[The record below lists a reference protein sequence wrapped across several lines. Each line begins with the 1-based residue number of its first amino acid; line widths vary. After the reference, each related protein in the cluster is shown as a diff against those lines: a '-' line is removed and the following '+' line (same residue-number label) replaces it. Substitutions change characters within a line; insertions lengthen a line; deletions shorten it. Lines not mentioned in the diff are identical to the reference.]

1 MCIRDSIPPY
11 FAFQRYNVCWLMP
24 CLRHNSAVPR
34 PASDSFN
41 IPTICSSV
49 NRLFF
54 NFVLLAWPERAS
66 LAGELSF
73 TLVQFLGSTSL
84 LLEGFANS
92 LLPSGVTSRP
102 KRTVCRF
109 FVQVVLKAN
118 GKLKASLWKNH
129 LLNDA
134 SVVAI

>member
-1 MCIRDSIPPY
+1 
-11 FAFQRYNVCWLMP
+11 MP

-66 LAGELSF
+66 LAGELSI
-73 TLVQFLGSTSL
+73 TLVQFPGSTSTDVTGKFCTRGNERKSGTKE
-84 LLEGFANS
+84 LEHREEEAQF
-92 LLPSGVTSRP
+92 RP
-102 KRTVCRF
+102 DRRNP
-109 FVQVVLKAN
+109 A
-118 GKLKASLWKNH
+118 
-129 LLNDA
+129 
-134 SVVAI
+134 

>member
-1 MCIRDSIPPY
+1 
-11 FAFQRYNVCWLMP
+11 MP

-54 NFVLLAWPERAS
+54 NFVLLAWPERTS

-73 TLVQFLGSTSL
+73 TLVQFLGSTSNNHNH
-84 LLEGFANS
+84 GFLFKGGTYIHINVPNATD
-92 LLPSGVTSRP
+92 TS
-102 KRTVCRF
+102 
-109 FVQVVLKAN
+109 AN
-118 GKLKASLWKNH
+118 GINDNGDIVGTYSLPGSSTN
-129 LLNDA
+129 
-134 SVVAI
+134 